1 MPATAFSHGQ
11 TTRPVRFFSSLRFR
25 LMLWYLLILGIALC
39 AFSAAIYVFEA
50 YTLYQNLDTILNST
64 IEQEASSYD
73 SQSGQVAETNANVL
87 VILQNPQ
94 GDITQ
99 VMPAVPPSALPA
111 LSFDLSQVKDWGK
124 GQLWSSSH
132 GSFASTSPNDQG
144 LLFTST
150 GSPVF
155 MGADSPVFSDL
166 EVGWDSSAMQRVTIT
181 NRQNHQLLAFLYVGV
196 PSSNIPEQL
205 RQLLAALAVATS
217 LVLLFSST
225 GGYWLAERAT
235 RPVQT
240 ITRTAQEISATDLH
254 RRLNLRQRDEMGELA
269 TTFDRMLDR
278 LEGAFERQQR
288 FTADA
293 SHELRTPLSI
303 INTEVERV
311 LQRPHTSQEYIQALS
326 IIHQENQRMTRL
338 VGDLLILARA
348 DQGQAVLRRERI
360 DLSEIVVDAAED
372 LSNLAE
378 QNGIEIRLSDLDE
391 LVIWG
396 DRLYLTQ
403 LCINL
408 LENALKYSAGVGKQ
422 VEVKLDREPGCARMQ
437 VIDEGPGIE
446 AEHLPHLFERFY
458 RADQSRTHTL
468 PTEGVS
474 SPSGSGLG
482 LSIARWIVRE
492 HGGSIQ
498 VQSSPGKGS
507 VFEVCFPL

>member
-1 MPATAFSHGQ
+1 MSATAFSHGQ
-11 TTRPVRFFSSLRFR
+11 TTRPLRFFSSLRFR

-64 IEQEASSYD
+64 IEQQASSYD

-111 LSFDLSQVKDWGK
+111 LRSDLYQVKDWGK
-124 GQLWSSSH
+124 GQLWSSSRS
-132 GSFASTSPNDQG
+132 SFASTSPNDQG
-144 LLFTST
+144 LHFTSA

-155 MGADSPVFSDL
+155 MGAGSPVFSDL
-166 EVGWDSSAMQRVTIT
+166 GIGWDSYAIQRVTIT
-181 NRQNHQLLAFLYVGV
+181 NRQNQLLAFLYVGV

-240 ITRTAQEISATDLH
+240 ITRIAQAISATDLH
-254 RRLNLRQRDEMGELA
+254 RRLNLGQRDEIGELA
-269 TTFDRMLDR
+269 TTFDHMLDR

-326 IIHQENQRMTRL
+326 IIHQENQRMARL

-348 DQGQAVLRRERI
+348 DKGHAVLKRERI
-360 DLSEIVVDAAED
+360 DLSEIIVDVAED

-378 QNGIEIRLSDLDE
+378 QHGIEIRLSNLDE
-391 LVIWG
+391 LMVWG

-403 LCINL
+403 LCTNL
-408 LENALKYSAGVGKQ
+408 LENAITYSAGVGKR
-422 VEVKLDREPGCARMQ
+422 VEVKLDREPDHARMQ
-437 VIDEGPGIE
+437 IIDEGPGIE
-446 AEHLPHLFERFY
+446 AAHLPHLFERFY
-458 RADQSRTHTL
+458 RVDQSRTHSL
-468 PTEGVS
+468 PTASVKS
-474 SPSGSGLG
+474 TSGSGLG
-482 LSIARWIVRE
+482 LSIARWIVGE

-498 VQSSPGKGS
+498 VQSSPGQGS
-507 VFEVCFPL
+507 VFEVRFPL